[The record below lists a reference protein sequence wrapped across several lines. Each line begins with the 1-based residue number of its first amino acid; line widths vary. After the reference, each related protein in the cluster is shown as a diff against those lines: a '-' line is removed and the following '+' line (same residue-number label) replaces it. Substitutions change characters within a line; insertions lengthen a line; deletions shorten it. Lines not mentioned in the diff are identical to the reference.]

1 MIYVTKT
8 FIPPKDEYEAYL
20 EQIWSSGQVT
30 NNGALVK
37 RLEEDLKDYLGVKYL
52 IYLNNGT
59 IALQIAIKALGLKE
73 EVITTPFSYVATTSS
88 LVWEGCKP
96 VFADIDS
103 ESLCIDPIEVEKKI
117 GPETTGILA
126 THVYGN
132 ACAVNELEAIAKKH
146 GIKLLFDGAH
156 AFKSDLNGKSLLSYG
171 DASTLS
177 FHATKLFHT
186 IEGGAIVTE
195 DDEIAQTCEYMR
207 RFGHNIPDEDFHG
220 LGING
225 KASEFHAA
233 MGLCMLP
240 RTDAFIKRRKEITEL
255 YDRELHGLG
264 LSRPRLASGL
274 RYNYAYYPVIFP
286 TVESLLKAKEALE
299 EEQIFPRRYFRPSLN
314 KLDYVEDQPCPVS
327 EQMAEDALCL
337 PFYPALTDKQVKQ
350 ISRIIREAVNGA

>member
-8 FIPPKDEYEAYL
+8 FIPPLEEYQGYL

-59 IALQIAIKALGLKE
+59 IALQIAIKALGLKG

-88 LVWEGCKP
+88 LVWEECKP
-96 VFADIDS
+96 VFADIDPDTM
-103 ESLCIDPIEVEKKI
+103 CIDPAEVERCI

-146 GIKLLFDGAH
+146 GLKLLFDGAH
-156 AFKSDLNGKSLLSYG
+156 AFKSELDGKSVLNYG
-171 DASTLS
+171 DAATLS

-195 DDEIAQTCEYMR
+195 DDEIAQRCEYMR
-207 RFGHNIPDEDFHG
+207 RFGHNVPDEDFHG
-220 LGING
+220 VGING

-240 RTDAFIKRRKEITEL
+240 RIDDFIKRRKEIADL
-255 YDRELHGLG
+255 YDKELQGLG
-264 LSRPRLASGL
+264 LRKQKLKTGL
-274 RYNYAYYPVIFP
+274 DYNFAYFP
-286 TVESLLKAKEALE
+286 LVFPNESALLNAKKALE
-299 EEQIFPRRYFRPSLN
+299 AQQIFPRRYFRPSLN
-314 KLDYVEDQPCPVS
+314 KLQYVEYNACPVS
-327 EQMAEDALCL
+327 EQMSDETLCL
-337 PFYPALTDKQVKQ
+337 PFYPALTDDQVKE
-350 ISRIIREAVNGA
+350 IASIIRGAMKA